1 MYTGSPKILSLP
13 DSLPQ
18 LSGVLDSQ
26 AYPCGIQGAL
36 ESGFAASTFDGFFS
50 RFGAFFSFISGSMP
64 LPTR

>member
-1 MYTGSPKILSLP
+1 MYTGSPQILSLA

-50 RFGAFFSFISGSMP
+50 RLGAFFSFISGSVH
-64 LPTR
+64 LLTQ